1 MIECLSVSSVGV
13 YLSGAADKQ
22 FAVVHQQ
29 RADGGCDTA
38 QRLDARAVR
47 ASREVQTAIVAARI
61 LVRCV

>member
-1 MIECLSVSSVGV
+1 VSAN
-13 YLSGAADKQ
+13 LSGAADKQ

-29 RADGGCDTA
+29 RAHGRRDTA

-61 LVRCV
+61 LCDV